1 MLRDARTHASVLQGT
16 LCVAVPA
23 GTSAGTMFGHGA
35 YFAEM
40 CSKSDEYAKDG
51 TDLYDGIYALLLCR
65 VCCGEM
71 FRVLKSD
78 HKAIDA
84 ALESGRYDAVLGDR
98 EAAVGTYR
106 EFVIFEEDL
115 IYPEYV
121 VLYTRR
127 YTP

>member
-1 MLRDARTHASVLQGT
+1 
-16 LCVAVPA
+16 
-23 GTSAGTMFGHGA
+23 
-35 YFAEM
+35 
-40 CSKSDEYAKDG
+40 
-51 TDLYDGIYALLLCR
+51 
-65 VCCGEM
+65 M